1 MKKTYTIIELMKNPL
16 NANDIR
22 KLKKLADDFNGKEN
36 KTANF
41 MKASCPFVIALLAII
56 SYSIFPKMSNQFDLL
71 TKVTFYGSLIIAII
85 AFGIVIN
92 LTIYAIYIEMKK
104 PFRFT
109 YKTEFRGAED
119 TASFNI
125 YDNMFDDAEGFDLI
139 TINST
144 ELTKNFYEKITKEQN
159 RKMLDFEYE
168 IIKHLNKKVS

>member
-1 MKKTYTIIELMKNPL
+1 MKDTYTIIELMKNPL
-16 NANDIR
+16 NANEIR
-22 KLKKLADDFNGKEN
+22 KLKKLADDFNEKEN
-36 KTANF
+36 KIAKF

-56 SYSIFPKMSNQFDLL
+56 IYSIFPKMSNQFDLL
-71 TKVTFYGSLIIAII
+71 TKVTYYGSLIVAII

-104 PFRFT
+104 PFKFT

-144 ELTKNFYEKITKEQN
+144 EITKNFYEKITKEQN